1 MNATLWILQVLLALA
16 FSVAGLLK
24 LVRPRD
30 QLIETLGEWLRD
42 FPPTL
47 VKPLGAVELAAA
59 VGLVLPPATGIIPIL
74 AGFAGAGLVLI
85 MVGAVVVHVRRR
97 EVSSVMV
104 NVVLGVLA
112 GTVAWGRIGPY
123 SF

>member
-1 MNATLWILQVLLALA
+1 MNATLWALQGVLALA
-16 FSVAGLLK
+16 FSAAGLLK
-24 LVRPRD
+24 LVKPRD

-42 FPPTL
+42 FPAPL
-47 VKPLGAVELAAA
+47 VKPLGAIELAAA
-59 VGLVLPPATGIIPIL
+59 AGLVLPPATGIMPIL
-74 AGFAGAGLVLI
+74 AGLAGAGLVLI

-97 EVSSVMV
+97 EVSNVMV
-104 NVVLGVLA
+104 NLVLGVIA